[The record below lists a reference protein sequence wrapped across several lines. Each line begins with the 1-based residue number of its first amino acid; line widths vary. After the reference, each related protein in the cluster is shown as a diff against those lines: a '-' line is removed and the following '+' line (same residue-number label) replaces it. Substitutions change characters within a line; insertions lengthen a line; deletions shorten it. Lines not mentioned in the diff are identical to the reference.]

1 MTNSRTPTIIRSL
14 LILETIA
21 KAGRPLSPTEV
32 NESLGLPKQSVH
44 RLCNSLVDY
53 GFLSRQ
59 EDGSGLRPS
68 SRSRDIA
75 NGLLHGS
82 HVHLLRRQILRAVAD
97 KVGETVNFVV
107 PESDGMRYRD
117 RIETDWPLRIQLP
130 VGSNVPFHCTASG
143 KVFLAS
149 LSRSKRQKLAR
160 ELDLRKITPNTIDE
174 AGRLISELDTVR
186 KRGYAV
192 DNEEFME
199 GMVAVAVPVLDR
211 NKRYFASLAFHCPRQ
226 RMDIETALTRVGLL
240 QEAAQRITVAE
251 FSD

>member
-1 MTNSRTPTIIRSL
+1 MTPARTPTIIRSL
-14 LILETIA
+14 LILEAIA

-32 NESLGLPKQSVH
+32 NESLKLPKQSVH
-44 RLCNSLVDY
+44 RLCNSLVEF

-59 EDGSGLRPS
+59 DGENGLRPS
-68 SRSRDIA
+68 SRARDIA

-97 KVGETVNFVV
+97 EVGETVNFVV

-149 LSRSKRQKLAR
+149 LPRSKRQKLAR
-160 ELDLRKITPNTIDE
+160 ELDLQKITPNTIDE
-174 AGRLISELDTVR
+174 PDRLVSELDVVR

-199 GMVAVAVPVLDR
+199 GMVAVAVPVVDR

-226 RMDIETALTRVGLL
+226 RMDIDAALTRVSTL
-240 QEAAQRITVAE
+240 QAAAQRITVAE
-251 FSD
+251 FAE